1 MNSLRASLQKL
12 KTITKHLCNQLH
24 KCFYF
29 TPPLVY
35 TAEFLP
41 QAKRN
46 TNNAE
51 RILLQRASAQHTIV
65 IKGMLCRGV
74 SVFYY
79 MLLILY

>member
-1 MNSLRASLQKL
+1 MNSLRVSLQKL

-51 RILLQRASAQHTIV
+51 RILLQRASAQHTFYRY
-65 IKGMLCRGV
+65 GMLCRGV